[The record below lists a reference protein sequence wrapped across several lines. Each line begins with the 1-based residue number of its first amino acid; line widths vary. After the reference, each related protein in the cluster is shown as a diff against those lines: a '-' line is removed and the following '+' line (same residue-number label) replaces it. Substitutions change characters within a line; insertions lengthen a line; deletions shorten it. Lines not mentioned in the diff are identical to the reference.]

1 MVIYLKSGAN
11 DFKVVY
17 ELPEKKTLLL
27 LIYTVCH
34 KKGASI
40 FLQPAE
46 ADAVLLCR
54 TVKKSMDFDA
64 IFTVSLENN

>member
-46 ADAVLLCR
+46 VDAVLLCR